1 MKKIQST
8 KLRAT
13 RALRKDRVG
22 FIARTSPFAAY
33 TSPLMS
39 FLVDAKTPYDAIRL
53 CGDALSIQVV
63 SIEPEGK
70 YIDIAVCVGTQAT
83 SLSSSAA

>member
-1 MKKIQST
+1 
-8 KLRAT
+8 
-13 RALRKDRVG
+13 
-22 FIARTSPFAAY
+22 
-33 TSPLMS
+33 MS